1 MSGNIYIYI
10 AIVAITS
17 YLIRVLPL
25 TLIRRE
31 IKSTYIKSFLYYVPY
46 VTLAAMTFPAILSA
60 TANIWSAL
68 AGFII
73 AVFLAYRDKSL
84 LKVSLFACLGV
95 FIVELITGL

>member
-1 MSGNIYIYI
+1 MSKDQFNECD
-10 AIVAITS
+10 VVQD
-17 YLIRVLPL
+17 LLPL
-25 TLIRRE
+25 
-31 IKSTYIKSFLYYVPY
+31 FLYYVPY

-73 AVFLAYRDKSL
+73 AVFLAYRGKSL

>member
-1 MSGNIYIYI
+1 MNHNIYIYI
-10 AIVAITS
+10 FVMAAVT
-17 YLIRVLPL
+17 YLIRMLPL
-25 TLIRRE
+25 TLIN
-31 IKSTYIKSFLYYVPY
+31 STYIKLFLYYVPY

-73 AVFLAYRDKSL
+73 AVFLAYRGKSL